1 MDDSK
6 YENAMQI
13 IMHAGTAR
21 SCAIKASNAAA
32 KSDFETAERELK
44 EAQNE
49 MHEAHKVQFD
59 LVHAEANGHPVEL
72 NIVLVHA
79 QDHLTMAIMSIDFA
93 ERMIDVY
100 RRLDALTPS
109 PADKPEQ

>member
-6 YENAMQI
+6 YENAMRI

-21 SCAIKASNAAA
+21 SCALKASKAAA
-32 KSDFETAERELK
+32 KGDFETAEQQVK

-59 LVHAEANGHPVEL
+59 LVHAEANGNIVDL

-79 QDHLTMAIMSIDFA
+79 QDHLTMAILSIDNA
-93 ERMIDVY
+93 ERLLDVY
-100 RRLDALTPS
+100 RRLDAIEN
-109 PADKPEQ
+109 K